1 MYHKNNFH
9 KYTFCVFQE
18 VSLEDIEGLT
28 LHYTSK
34 SGSSYYVTKEGVYRK
49 SNHWGRV
56 ANCRWRLKT
65 LANDQI
71 SKTKVGYAK
80 WADFYR
86 DNESETLY
94 FIEIES
100 LENQEIYLQHKDHPS
115 YTSQILR
122 TGKETAKRIK
132 TINEVLS
139 SDQWA
144 KYLDVDN
151 LELTRKRVV
160 EQLLDTNLSFQEIR
174 RNLY

>member
-18 VSLEDIEGLT
+18 VSLESIEGLT

-34 SGSSYYVTKEGVYRK
+34 SGSSYYITKEGVYRK

-80 WADFYR
+80 WSDFYR
-86 DNESETLY
+86 DNEAEALY
-94 FIEIES
+94 FIVVES
-100 LENQEIYLQHKDHPS
+100 QENQEIHLQHKEHSS
-115 YTSQILR
+115 YTHQVLR
-122 TGKETAKRIK
+122 TGKDTAKRIK
-132 TINEVLS
+132 TIKEVLN

-144 KYLDVDN
+144 KYLDIDDLDSVREK
-151 LELTRKRVV
+151 LIQ
-160 EQLLDTNLSFQEIR
+160 QLRDTNLSFQEIR
-174 RNLY
+174 RNI